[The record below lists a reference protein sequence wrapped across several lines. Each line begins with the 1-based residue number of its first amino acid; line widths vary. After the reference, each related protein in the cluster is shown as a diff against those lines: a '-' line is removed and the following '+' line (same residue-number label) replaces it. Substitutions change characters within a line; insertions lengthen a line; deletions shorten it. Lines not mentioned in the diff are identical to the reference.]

1 MQNNCPVCS
10 SEHTSLLH
18 KVKDH
23 FLTGED
29 FNIWKCDNCNF
40 CFTIDPPAEN
50 KISEYYKS
58 EEYISHS
65 NTSKGL
71 TNRLYHMARQW
82 MLRSK
87 FSIIQKYSIKKRGRL
102 LDIGCG
108 TGYFASYM
116 NNKDWDSIGI
126 EADQNAKKYAEE
138 KFGLKVSSLNDL
150 KSFSSSEFNVVT
162 LWHVLEHLSS
172 PKEILDEISRILDE
186 KGICIVALPNTDSY
200 DANYYKTYWAAW
212 DVPRHLWHFN
222 ISSFKNII
230 ENSGLRLRAIKRMP
244 LDSFYISM
252 LSEKYRGSG
261 ISFLKG
267 LVIGKIGWISSWFKK
282 YKSSSLIYILVKES

>member
-1 MQNNCPVCS
+1 MRNSCPVCS
-10 SEHTSLLH
+10 SEQTSLLH
-18 KVKDH
+18 IVKDH
-23 FLTGED
+23 FLSGED
-29 FNIWKCDNCNF
+29 FNIWKCENCNF
-40 CFTIDPPAEN
+40 CYTIDPPAEN

-65 NTSKGL
+65 DTTKGL

-87 FSIIQKYSIKKRGRL
+87 FSIIRKYSIKKQGKL

-108 TGYFASYM
+108 TGYFAAYM
-116 NNKDWDSIGI
+116 NDKNWDSIGI
-126 EADQNAKKYAEE
+126 EADQDAKKYAEE
-138 KFGLKVSSLNDL
+138 KFGLKVFSLNDL
-150 KSFSSSEFNVVT
+150 NSFKSSEFSVVT
-162 LWHVLEHLSS
+162 LWHVLEHLTS
-172 PKEILDEISRILDE
+172 PKEVLGEISRVLDQ
-186 KGICIVALPNTDSY
+186 KGICIIALPNTDSF
-200 DANYYKTYWAAW
+200 DAHYYKTYWAAW

-222 ISSFKNII
+222 ISSFGNLI
-230 ENSGLRLRAIKRMP
+230 ENSGLHLRAIKRMP

-261 ISFLKG
+261 ISLLKG

-282 YKSSSLIYILVKES
+282 SKSSSLVYILVKES

>member
-10 SEHTSLLH
+10 SEHTSFFK

-23 FLTGED
+23 FLSGED
-29 FNIWKCDNCNF
+29 FNIRKCDNCNF

-65 NTSKGL
+65 DTSKGL
-71 TNRLYHMARQW
+71 TNRLYHLARKW

-87 FSIIQKYSIKKRGRL
+87 YLIVRKYSCKKQGRL

-108 TGYFASYM
+108 TGYFAAYM
-116 NNKDWDSIGI
+116 NAKNWDSIGI
-126 EADQNAKKYAEE
+126 EADPDAKKYAEE
-138 KFGLKVSSLNDL
+138 RFGIKVFSLGDI
-150 KSFSSSEFNVVT
+150 KSFKSSEFNVVS

-172 PKEILDEISRILDE
+172 PKEVIIEINRILGE
-186 KGICIVALPNTDSY
+186 NGVCIIALPNTDSF
-200 DANYYKTYWAAW
+200 DANYYKEDWAAW

-222 ISSFKNII
+222 ISSFKRLTKD
-230 ENSGLRLRAIKRMP
+230 SGLKLISARRMP
-244 LDSFYISM
+244 LDSFYISI

-261 ISFLKG
+261 IAFMRG
-267 LVIGKIGWISSWFKK
+267 LLIGKLGWISSWFKK
-282 YKSSSLIYILVKES
+282 TKSSSLIYILVKES